1 MTIQRVL
8 TVEQYGEVLACVL
21 HFAGEGTSQV
31 LAAFGLDEETWNKN
45 DARWVHELAESKAR
59 GQALIAMRFAS
70 AHGRARKRLAR
81 GELDL
86 AAAASASGL
95 GATARDVAA
104 GAAAANAPGA
114 KQEPAFATPSYLR
127 DGARREAE
135 DAPSNPPPA
144 PAPVAPAPVP
154 TPRRSPTTEEI
165 SVAGLDDR
173 LPFRVAGA
181 AAAPPA
187 PTPVEPRLGSG
198 TLLVDEAE
206 AAKAATVLP
215 YPLER
220 WAGLVVELRN
230 PKGNRADI
238 LARYRIGS
246 EEQLTKLQGL
256 FRQAFLAE
264 PKLRAQY
271 DAFVMRF
278 MAGPR

>member
-70 AHGRARKRLAR
+70 AHGRTRKRLAR

-95 GATARDVAA
+95 AASARDRAA
-104 GAAAANAPGA
+104 GAAAANGPGA

-127 DGARREAE
+127 DGARHEAE
-135 DAPSNPPPA
+135 EAPSNPP

-154 TPRRSPTTEEI
+154 APRRPPMTEEI
-165 SVAGLDDR
+165 AVAERDDR

-181 AAAPPA
+181 AAVPPA
-187 PTPVEPRLGSG
+187 ATPIEPRLGSG
-198 TLLVDEAE
+198 TLLVDETE
-206 AAKAATVLP
+206 AAKAATLLP
-215 YPLER
+215 YPLEH

-230 PKGNRADI
+230 PKGNRAEI
-238 LARYRIGS
+238 LARYRVSS